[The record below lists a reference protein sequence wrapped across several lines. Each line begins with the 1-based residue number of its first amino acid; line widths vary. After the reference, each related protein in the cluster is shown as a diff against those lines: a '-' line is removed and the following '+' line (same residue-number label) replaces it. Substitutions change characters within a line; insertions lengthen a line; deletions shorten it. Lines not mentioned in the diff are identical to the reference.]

1 MGTVA
6 TVSLA
11 IIAAT
16 CIIAVGAFVV
26 LAFYLWR
33 VLARAEAMLD
43 LVQRALPG
51 FISDARAMLN
61 RADREVLGE
70 LARTV
75 ARVGAVV
82 GTGITAV
89 EQTQT
94 AARRVAQAVVGTQVA
109 NAMGVLAVIRE
120 GLGWFR
126 PHGPQGDGKR
136 R

>member
-16 CIIAVGAFVV
+16 CVVAVGAFLV
-26 LAFYLWR
+26 LAYYLWR
-33 VLARAEAMLD
+33 VMARAEAMLE
-43 LVQRALPG
+43 LVQRSLPG
-51 FISDARAMLN
+51 FIGDARAMLN
-61 RADREVLGE
+61 RADREILGE

-75 ARVGAVV
+75 ARVGGVV
-82 GTGITAV
+82 GTGVTAM

-94 AARRVAQAVVGTQVA
+94 AARRVAQVVVGSQVA
-109 NAMGVLAVIRE
+109 NAMGVLAAIRE

-126 PHGPQGDGKR
+126 PHGDGKR

>member
-16 CIIAVGAFVV
+16 CVIAIGIFVV
-26 LAFYLWR
+26 LAIYLWR

-51 FISDARAMLN
+51 FIADARAMLS
-61 RADREVLGE
+61 RADREILGE
-70 LARTV
+70 MARTV
-75 ARVGAVV
+75 ARVGTVV

-94 AARRVAQAVVGTQVA
+94 AARRVAQAMVGTQVA
-109 NAMGVLAVIRE
+109 NAMGVLAAIRE

>member
-16 CIIAVGAFVV
+16 CIIAIGVFVV
-26 LAFYLWR
+26 LAVYLWR

-51 FISDARAMLN
+51 FISDARAMLS
-61 RADREVLGE
+61 RADREILGE
-70 LARTV
+70 MARTV
-75 ARVGAVV
+75 ALVGSVV

-94 AARRVAQAVVGTQVA
+94 AARRVAQAMVGTQVA
-109 NAMGVLAVIRE
+109 NAMGLLAAIRE

>member
-6 TVSLA
+6 TVSLV

-26 LAFYLWR
+26 LAYYLWR
-33 VLARAEAMLD
+33 VMARAEAMLE

-51 FISDARAMLN
+51 FIGDARAMLT
-61 RADREVLGE
+61 RADREILGE

-75 ARVGAVV
+75 GRVGAVV
-82 GTGITAV
+82 GNGVTV
-89 EQTQT
+89 MEQTQT
-94 AARRVAQAVVGTQVA
+94 AARRVAQAVVNTQVA
-109 NAMGVLAVIRE
+109 NAMGVLAAIRE

-126 PHGPQGDGKR
+126 PHGDGR
-136 R
+136 RR

>member
-11 IIAAT
+11 VIAAT
-16 CIIAVGAFVV
+16 CIIAVGAFLV
-26 LAFYLWR
+26 LAYYLWR
-33 VLARAEAMLD
+33 VMARAEAVLEV
-43 LVQRALPG
+43 VQRSLPG
-51 FISDARAMLN
+51 FIGDGRTMLN
-61 RADREVLGE
+61 RVDREILGE

-82 GTGITAV
+82 GTGVTAM
-89 EQTQT
+89 EQTQS
-94 AARRVAQAVVGTQVA
+94 AARRVAQAVVGSQVA
-109 NAMGVLAVIRE
+109 NAMGVLAAIRE

-126 PHGPQGDGKR
+126 AHGDGKR

>member
-16 CIIAVGAFVV
+16 CIIAIGVFVV
-26 LAFYLWR
+26 LAVYLWR

-51 FISDARAMLN
+51 FISDARAMLS
-61 RADREVLGE
+61 RADREILGE
-70 LARTV
+70 MARTV
-75 ARVGAVV
+75 ARVGSVV

-94 AARRVAQAVVGTQVA
+94 AARRVAQAMVGTQVA
-109 NAMGVLAVIRE
+109 NAMGVLAAIRE

>member
-16 CIIAVGAFVV
+16 CIIAVGALVV
-26 LAFYLWR
+26 LAVYLWR
-33 VLARAEAMLD
+33 VLARVEAMLA
-43 LVQRALPG
+43 LVQRSLPG
-51 FISDARAMLN
+51 LIAETRAMIN
-61 RADREVLGE
+61 RADREILGE
-70 LARTV
+70 VARTV
-75 ARVGAVV
+75 TQLSAVV
-82 GTGITAV
+82 GTGITVV
-89 EQTQT
+89 EQAQT
-94 AARRVAQAVVGTQVA
+94 TARRVAQTVIGSQVA

-126 PHGPQGDGKR
+126 SHGDGKR

>member
-16 CIIAVGAFVV
+16 CVIAVGAFVV
-26 LAFYLWR
+26 LAYYLWR
-33 VLARAEAMLD
+33 VMARADAMLE
-43 LVQRALPG
+43 LVQRSLPG
-51 FISDARAMLN
+51 FIGDARTMLN
-61 RADREVLGE
+61 RVDREILGE
-70 LARTV
+70 VVRTV

-82 GTGITAV
+82 DTGVTTM
-89 EQTQT
+89 EHTQT
-94 AARRVAQAVVGTQVA
+94 AARRVAQAVVGSQVA
-109 NAMGVLAVIRE
+109 NAMGVLAAIRE

-126 PHGPQGDGKR
+126 AHGDGKR

>member
-16 CIIAVGAFVV
+16 CIIGVGALV
-26 LAFYLWR
+26 LLAVYLWR
-33 VLARAEAMLD
+33 VLARVEAMLA

-51 FISDARAMLN
+51 LITETRAMLN
-61 RADREVLGE
+61 RADREILGE
-70 LARTV
+70 VARTV
-75 ARVGAVV
+75 MHFAAVV
-82 GTGITAV
+82 DTGITAV
-89 EQTQT
+89 EHAQTT
-94 AARRVAQAVVGTQVA
+94 ARRVAQAVIGPQMA
-109 NAMGVLAVIRE
+109 NALGVLAAVRE

-126 PHGPQGDGKR
+126 SHGDGKR

>member
-26 LAFYLWR
+26 LAYYLWR
-33 VLARAEAMLD
+33 VMVRAEAMLE
-43 LVQRALPG
+43 LVQRSLPG
-51 FISDARAMLN
+51 FIGDARAMLN
-61 RADREVLGE
+61 RADREIVGE

-75 ARVGAVV
+75 ARMGAVV
-82 GTGITAV
+82 GTGVAAM

-94 AARRVAQAVVGTQVA
+94 AARRVAQAVVGSQVA
-109 NAMGVLAVIRE
+109 NAMGVLAAIRE

-126 PHGPQGDGKR
+126 THGDGKR

>member
-1 MGTVA
+1 MGSVA

-26 LAFYLWR
+26 LAYYLWR
-33 VLARAEAMLD
+33 LIARAEAMLE
-43 LVQRALPG
+43 LVQRSLPG
-51 FISDARAMLN
+51 FIGDARAMLD
-61 RADREVLGE
+61 RADREILGE

-82 GTGITAV
+82 GTGVTAV

-94 AARRVAQAVVGTQVA
+94 AARRVAQAVAGSQVA
-109 NAMGVLAVIRE
+109 NAMGLLAAIRE

-126 PHGPQGDGKR
+126 PYGDGKR

>member
-16 CIIAVGAFVV
+16 CIIAIGVFVV
-26 LAFYLWR
+26 LAVYLWR

-61 RADREVLGE
+61 RADREILGE
-70 LARTV
+70 MARTV
-75 ARVGAVV
+75 ARVGSVV

-94 AARRVAQAVVGTQVA
+94 AARRVAQAMVGTQVA
-109 NAMGVLAVIRE
+109 NAMGVLAAIRE

>member
-11 IIAAT
+11 IIAGTCVIAT
-16 CIIAVGAFVV
+16 VVTVV

-33 VLARAEAMLD
+33 ILGRAEAMLD

-51 FISDARAMLN
+51 FIADARAMLS
-61 RADREVLGE
+61 RADREILGE
-70 LARTV
+70 MARTV
-75 ARVGAVV
+75 ARVGTVV

-94 AARRVAQAVVGTQVA
+94 AARRVAQAMVGTQVA
-109 NAMGVLAVIRE
+109 NAMGLLAAIRE

>member
-16 CIIAVGAFVV
+16 CIIAVGAF
-26 LAFYLWR
+26 LALAYYLWR
-33 VLARAEAMLD
+33 VMARAEAMLE
-43 LVQRALPG
+43 LVQRSLPG
-51 FISDARAMLN
+51 FISDARTMMN
-61 RADREVLGE
+61 RVDREILGE
-70 LARTV
+70 LGRTV
-75 ARVGAVV
+75 ARVGSVV
-82 GTGITAV
+82 GTGVTAV

-94 AARRVAQAVVGTQVA
+94 AARRVAQAVLGSQVA
-109 NAMGVLAVIRE
+109 NAMGVLSAIRE

-126 PHGPQGDGKR
+126 THGDGKR

>member
-16 CIIAVGAFVV
+16 CVIAVGAFVV
-26 LAFYLWR
+26 LAYYLWR
-33 VLARAEAMLD
+33 VMARAEAMLE
-43 LVQRALPG
+43 LVQRSLPG
-51 FISDARAMLN
+51 FIGDARAMLN
-61 RADREVLGE
+61 RADREILGE
-70 LARTV
+70 VARTV

-82 GTGITAV
+82 GTGVIV
-89 EQTQT
+89 MEQTQT
-94 AARRVAQAVVGTQVA
+94 AARRVAHAVVGSQVA
-109 NAMGVLAVIRE
+109 NALGVLAAIRE

-126 PHGPQGDGKR
+126 PQGDGKR